1 MIDLLPLSSRIYRR
15 LLVLYPED
23 LRRDYGADMAFV
35 FAEDLE
41 AARREAGLRGVVR
54 VWRCALCEFFRFAL
68 PDHASSPAV
77 SVPAI
82 WFALSSIIM
91 SAEVALALRHS
102 PRTPRPSH
110 ALCAALLLPS
120 LHHAADVSGGHLGLP
135 RQRHHF
141 PGPVRTPGRDRS
153 AMLEV
158 RDLTKRFGGQTVV
171 DHVNFTVRPGEITG
185 YLGPNGSG
193 KSTTVKMM
201 TGLLHPTEGQI
212 LFNGRNIRDDATGFK
227 QRLGYVPE
235 EPNLYGYLTGLEYL
249 QLAGGLR
256 GLPEDR
262 VRQKANE
269 LLELLSLRDARW
281 VPISAYSKGMK
292 QRVLI
297 AAALLHDPDVLIFDE
312 AQSGLDIANS
322 LLFRHLLRTL
332 AARGKAI
339 LYISHVL
346 ELVEKVCE
354 HIVVIYRGRIVADD
368 SVSRLRDLMHL
379 PNLEEIFT
387 QLVEQH
393 DMESRAQ
400 EIASVITW

>member
-1 MIDLLPLSSRIYRR
+1 
-15 LLVLYPED
+15 
-23 LRRDYGADMAFV
+23 
-35 FAEDLE
+35 
-41 AARREAGLRGVVR
+41 
-54 VWRCALCEFFRFAL
+54 
-68 PDHASSPAV
+68 
-77 SVPAI
+77 
-82 WFALSSIIM
+82 
-91 SAEVALALRHS
+91 
-102 PRTPRPSH
+102 
-110 ALCAALLLPS
+110 
-120 LHHAADVSGGHLGLP
+120 
-135 RQRHHF
+135 
-141 PGPVRTPGRDRS
+141 
-153 AMLEV
+153 MLEV
-158 RDLTKRFGGQTVV
+158 RDLTKRFGGQAVV
-171 DHVNFTVRPGEITG
+171 DHVNFIVRPGEITG

-227 QRLGYVPE
+227 HRLGYVPE

-256 GLPEDR
+256 GLPEAR
-262 VRQKANE
+262 VLAKANE

-339 LYISHVL
+339 LYISHIL

-400 EIASVITW
+400 EIASVIAW

>member
-1 MIDLLPLSSRIYRR
+1 
-15 LLVLYPED
+15 
-23 LRRDYGADMAFV
+23 
-35 FAEDLE
+35 
-41 AARREAGLRGVVR
+41 
-54 VWRCALCEFFRFAL
+54 
-68 PDHASSPAV
+68 
-77 SVPAI
+77 
-82 WFALSSIIM
+82 
-91 SAEVALALRHS
+91 
-102 PRTPRPSH
+102 
-110 ALCAALLLPS
+110 
-120 LHHAADVSGGHLGLP
+120 
-135 RQRHHF
+135 
-141 PGPVRTPGRDRS
+141 
-153 AMLEV
+153 MLEV
-158 RDLTKRFGGQTVV
+158 RDLTKRFGGQTAV
-171 DHVNFTVRPGEITG
+171 DHVSFTVRPGEVTG

-212 LFNGRNIRDDATGFK
+212 LFNGVNIRDGATGFK

-297 AAALLHDPDVLIFDE
+297 AAALLHDPDMLIFDE

-322 LLFRHLLRTL
+322 LLFRHLLRSL

-339 LYISHVL
+339 LYISHIL

-368 SVSRLRDLMHL
+368 SVSRLRELMHL

-393 DMESRAQ
+393 DMESRAR
-400 EIASVITW
+400 EIASVIAW